1 MKTGP
6 NGASQPAR
14 QTASQATT
22 TPAPDRAKRWRRRLR
37 RVAVASVITL
47 LAAYLIVWWV
57 ALRIVE
63 HPSWPPPADAVTA
76 AQAQAVTEE
85 FARRDDPGRDD
96 VAIPFAPA
104 TASGVQLFLDGP
116 EFFPAMLAD
125 IDAAEGSIHL
135 QMFGM
140 TQGNIA
146 AQFTAALSRKAQSG
160 IEVRMIVDFYGA
172 KVDAESSMYFDDLT
186 AAGVEVVVNNVF
198 PLDRDGPLDEHDIDW
213 RQDEVGQSDHRKAMV
228 VDGRIGWV
236 GGAGFQ
242 DHFNGGIFHDVFV
255 RVEGDVVHQMQAAF
269 LTSFHAL
276 GGPVSGEPGSL
287 AAYFPA
293 PDDPGTIRTTLLQNI
308 PGGFLPGTQASRA
321 IIEDATTRLDIMNPY
336 FTDPG
341 MLDRIVDAAERGVAV
356 RLLVSERSNNAPA
369 DAALK
374 HQYGRLLDAGVE
386 IWEYPVTMHA
396 KVTIADDA
404 MIVGTINYDAWALYR
419 NLEIALLF
427 EDAEVA
433 TMGVTKFVE
442 LDIARSQ
449 PSEITGGLT
458 DRFRHWF
465 WDKFVYFL

>member
-1 MKTGP
+1 M
-6 NGASQPAR
+6 S
-14 QTASQATT
+14 
-22 TPAPDRAKRWRRRLR
+22 APDRAKRWRRRLR
-37 RVAVASVITL
+37 RLAIASGIAL

-63 HPSWPPPADAVTA
+63 RPSWPPPADAVTP
-76 AQAQAVTEE
+76 AQAQAVSEE
-85 FARRDDPGRDD
+85 FARRGDPQRDD
-96 VAIPFAPA
+96 IAIAFAPA
-104 TASGVQLFLDGP
+104 TASDVQLFLDGP

-125 IDAAEGSIHL
+125 IESAGQSIHL
-135 QMFGM
+135 QMFGI
-140 TQGNIA
+140 TEGDIA

-186 AAGVEVVVNNVF
+186 AAGVEIVVNNVF
-198 PLDRDGPLDEHDIDW
+198 PLDRDGLVDEHAIDW

-228 VDGRIGWV
+228 VDGRTGWV

-242 DHFNGGIFHDVFV
+242 DHFNGGTFHDVFA
-255 RVEGDVVHQMQAAF
+255 RVQGDVVRQMQAAF

-293 PDDPGTIRTTLLQNI
+293 PEDPGTIRTTLLQNI

-341 MLDRIVDAAERGVAV
+341 MVDRIVDAAERGVAV
-356 RLLVSERSNNAPA
+356 RLLVSEQSNNAPA

-374 HQYGRLLDAGVE
+374 HEYGRLLDAGVE

-404 MIVGTINYDAWALYR
+404 MVVGTINYDAWALYR

-427 EDAEVA
+427 EDAGVA
-433 TMGVTKFVE
+433 DMGVTQFVE
-442 LDIARSQ
+442 PDIAV
-449 PSEITGGLT
+449 SEPGEVTGGPT

>member
-1 MKTGP
+1 METAP
-6 NGASQPAR
+6 SEAIQLAQEPANHV
-14 QTASQATT
+14 AP
-22 TPAPDRAKRWRRRLR
+22 TPLPVRSKRRRRMR
-37 RVAVASVITL
+37 RIGGAILVTL
-47 LAAYLIVWWV
+47 VAAYLIVWWV

-76 AQAQAVTEE
+76 AQSEAVAED
-85 FARRDDPGRDD
+85 FARRDDLGRDD
-96 VAIPFAPA
+96 VAIPFAPS
-104 TASGVQLFLDGP
+104 TASNVQLFLDGP
-116 EFFPAMLAD
+116 EFFPAMMAD
-125 IDAAEGSIHL
+125 IEAAEESIHL

-140 TQGNIA
+140 TEGEIA
-146 AQFTAALSRKAQSG
+146 DLFSTALTARSRSG
-160 IEVRMIVDFYGA
+160 VEVRLIVDAYGA
-172 KVDAESSMYFDDLT
+172 KVSGESAPYFDEMT

-198 PLDRDGPLDEHDIDW
+198 PLDRDGLLDEHVLDW

-228 VDGRIGWV
+228 VDGHIGWV

-242 DHFNGGIFHDVFV
+242 DHFNGGTFHDVFA
-255 RVEGDVVHQMQAAF
+255 RVEGDVVRQMQAAF
-269 LTSFHAL
+269 LTSFRSL
-276 GGPVSGEPGSL
+276 GGPVSGEPGAL
-287 AAYFPA
+287 APYFPV
-293 PDDPGTIRTTLLQNI
+293 PDDPGTIQTTLLQNI

-321 IIEDATTRLDIMNPY
+321 IIEAATTRLDIMNPY

-341 MLDRIVDAAERGVAV
+341 MIDRIVDAAERGVRV

-374 HQYGRLLDAGVE
+374 HEYGRLLDAGVE

-427 EDAEVA
+427 EDGAVA
-433 TMGVTKFVE
+433 DMGVTEFVE
-442 LDIARSQ
+442 PDIARSQ
-449 PSEITGGLT
+449 PGTAPDGLT

-465 WDKFVYFL
+465 WD

>member
-1 MKTGP
+1 MET
-6 NGASQPAR
+6 ARSEAIQPAAHDA
-14 QTASQATT
+14 TAIRSVT
-22 TPAPDRAKRWRRRLR
+22 APDRPKRWRRRAR
-37 RVAVASVITL
+37 RFGLTL
-47 LAAYLIVWWV
+47 IVTLVAAYLIVWWV

-76 AQAQAVTEE
+76 AQAQATTEE

-96 VAIPFAPA
+96 VAIPFAPS
-104 TASGVQLFLDGP
+104 TASDVQLFLDGP

-125 IDAAEGSIHL
+125 IETAEGSIHL

-140 TQGNIA
+140 TEGEIA
-146 AQFTAALSRKAQSG
+146 AQFSAALAEKSQSG
-160 IEVRMIVDFYGA
+160 VEVRLIVDFYGA
-172 KVDAESSMYFDDLT
+172 KVGAESQPYFDEMT
-186 AAGVEVVVNNVF
+186 GAGVEVVVNNVF
-198 PLDRDGPLDEHDIDW
+198 PPDRDGPLGDDGVD
-213 RQDEVGQSDHRKAMV
+213 RKQDEVGQSDHRKAMV

-242 DHFNGGIFHDVFV
+242 DHFNGGTFHDVFA
-255 RVEGDVVHQMQAAF
+255 RVEGDVVRQMQAAF
-269 LTSFHAL
+269 LTSFRSL

-287 AAYFPA
+287 ETYFPVPA
-293 PDDPGTIRTTLLQNI
+293 DPGTIRTTLLQNI

-321 IIEDATTRLDIMNPY
+321 LIENATTRLDIMNPY

-341 MLDRIVDAAERGVAV
+341 MLDRIVDAAERGVTV

-374 HQYGRLLDAGVE
+374 HEYGRLIDAGVE

-396 KVTIADDA
+396 KVTIADEA

-427 EDAEVA
+427 EDQAVAE
-433 TMGVTKFVE
+433 MGVAQFVE
-442 LDIARSQ
+442 PDIARSQ
-449 PSEITGGLT
+449 PGEVPGGLT